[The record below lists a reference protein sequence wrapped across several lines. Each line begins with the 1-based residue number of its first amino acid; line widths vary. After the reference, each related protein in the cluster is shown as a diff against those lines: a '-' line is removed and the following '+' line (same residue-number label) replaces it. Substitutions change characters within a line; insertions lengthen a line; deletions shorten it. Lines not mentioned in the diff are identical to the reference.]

1 MKWISFIFLLMFTSK
16 AFATRIKYFHTVSLK
31 LEKWQI
37 LEFGSIKSN
46 KVTQVKDSLKIQV
59 NNSASPLIYVLPKP
73 QKVTAIELN
82 LDLGKKLEIAG
93 KQGSKGKDDFRF
105 RIGLVY
111 EGEKTLSGVKK
122 IFAPKWVKTL
132 FDLAPEGKGIKEIQ
146 FYNSFSQ
153 PELKGTSRTHYAS
166 ELLIE
171 NFKIEDKNGKVEQTI
186 PIEAPAEKVA
196 AIWLSIDGDDL
207 DLSYEV
213 QVHEIRLIE

>member
-1 MKWISFIFLLMFTSK
+1 MKWISFIFLLMFTSE
-16 AFATRIKYFHTVSLK
+16 AFATRIQNFHTVSLN
-31 LEKWQI
+31 LDKWQI

-46 KVTQVKDSLKIQV
+46 RITQVKDSMKIQV
-59 NNSASPLIYVLPKP
+59 NHSASPLIYVLPKP
-73 QKVTAIELN
+73 QRVSAIVLN
-82 LDLGKKLEIAG
+82 LDLGEKLEIIG

-111 EGEKTLSGVKK
+111 EGNKTLSGVKK
-122 IFAPKWVKTL
+122 LFAPKWVKAL

-153 PELKGTSRTHYAS
+153 QELKGTSRTHYAS

-171 NFKIEDKNGKVEQTI
+171 NFKIVDKNGKVDQTI
-186 PIEAPAEKVA
+186 SIEAPPEKVA

-207 DLSYEV
+207 ELSYEV
-213 QVHEIRLIE
+213 QVHEIRLIQ